1 MSERLQGF
9 FFGGNMMTEKDA
21 VQLEKDSHYKEIRHL
36 CSLCTCPSYVTI
48 TELKYILS
56 VLKGEK

>member
-1 MSERLQGF
+1 MP
-9 FFGGNMMTEKDA
+9 EKDA
-21 VQLEKDSHYKEIRHL
+21 AQKEKDSMYKEVRHL

>member
-1 MSERLQGF
+1 ML
-9 FFGGNMMTEKDA
+9 TEKDA
-21 VQLEKDSHYKEIRHL
+21 VQKEKDVMYKEIRHL

-56 VLKGEK
+56 ILKGEK